1 MFNMVK
7 NSTIRF
13 IGLLAIVLVIL
24 VQSVFA
30 SSQNTISKT
39 VKPCNWQHDNV
50 FFYSHGYSK
59 DLRINNLSSLS
70 TCFVNNLDLY
80 IYYQM
85 PLWPLFPGFKV
96 WNNTGLIADF
106 IVYVCS
112 FDATNFTGI
121 ILHRTSWLGN
131 FFYVFGYCNDF
142 KITTGYG

>member
-1 MFNMVK
+1 MIT
-7 NSTIRF
+7 NSTFRC
-13 IGLLAIVLVIL
+13 LLVIIL
-24 VQSVFA
+24 ICNISSQSILG
-30 SSQNTISKT
+30 SSQNKISNNSNSI
-39 VKPCNWQHDNV
+39 PCDWQHDNV

-59 DLRINNLSSLS
+59 DLRINNKSSLS

-106 IVYVCS
+106 IIDFCS

-121 ILHRTSWLGN
+121 ILHRISWLGN

>member
-13 IGLLAIVLVIL
+13 NGLLGIVLVIL
-24 VQSVFA
+24 FQSVFA

-39 VKPCNWQHDNV
+39 VKPCDWQHDDV
-50 FFYSHGYSK
+50 FFYSHGYSN
-59 DLRINNLSSLS
+59 DLRINNESSLR
-70 TCFVNNLDLY
+70 TCFARDVKLF
-80 IYYQM
+80 IYYEM
-85 PLWPLFPGFKV
+85 PLWPLFPEFKV

-106 IVYVCS
+106 IIDFCS

-121 ILHRTSWLGN
+121 ILHRISWLGN